1 MYFVGK
7 QSFFWRA
14 GRVADHFLIWL
25 AISCTIAKLKE
36 VMSENS
42 TKVAMSFGLAQM
54 AKHFNTQHAN
64 M

>member
-1 MYFVGK
+1 M
-7 QSFFWRA
+7 
-14 GRVADHFLIWL
+14 ADHFLIWL